1 MVQMGLKHSDTTSPK
16 RLEKKKIRLVSM
28 ASSKINSGPWYV
40 INKIA
45 SQHYIP
51 S

>member
-16 RLEKKKIRLVSM
+16 RLEKKIRLVSM

-40 INKIA
+40 INKTA
-45 SQHYIP
+45 RQHYIP